1 MFPIGNIALGC
12 LQMDADCS
20 RMGTK
25 TDAAA
30 ELFPCGNTP
39 LDFLFPGPYCSRSGT
54 LMAPLSNSKDEIA
67 ARQARIFGELVRG
80 HREARQMTQDEVALV
95 AGVGRRFIVELEAGK
110 PTIHLGKALAVATAV
125 GMRPLDLL
133 QETKD
138 DNALLPDLP
147 DLPDANEPP
156 PEDSASE
163 DIQRG

>member
-1 MFPIGNIALGC
+1 
-12 LQMDADCS
+12 
-20 RMGTK
+20 
-25 TDAAA
+25 
-30 ELFPCGNTP
+30 
-39 LDFLFPGPYCSRSGT
+39 
-54 LMAPLSNSKDEIA
+54 
-67 ARQARIFGELVRG
+67 
-80 HREARQMTQDEVALV
+80 MTQDEVALV